1 MFSNISRRR
10 FMQSSSALSVGAAT
24 AIGAGF
30 GLPAIQADEMQ
41 LAEGSV
47 RFRDEIEPFVRLLE
61 TTPRE
66 KIVERVVEEI
76 RRGLSYR
83 ELLTAVFL
91 AGIRNVQPRPNVGFK
106 FHTVLSVHATHLASL
121 AASDS
126 DRWLP
131 LLWAVDNFKRAQSD
145 DQSEGDW
152 TMSAP
157 ANRKKMSAEKAL
169 SEFRNAMDNWDVEA
183 ADHYVTCAVESATI
197 DQLFNAFAQF
207 GSRDYR
213 DIGHKAI
220 YVAGAFRT
228 LETIGYEHSEPILR
242 SLAYALLCCGKDANP
257 AKSDLPADRP
267 GKNNWKKLRSAQPQW
282 RYETTD
288 ENSTSDLLHQF
299 RTMSADDACSE
310 VLARMESGLHWRC
323 VYDALFLAS
332 SELVVRQQAIVP
344 LHAVTT
350 TNAIHHLFRTVSD
363 ERLRQW
369 LILQNTAFVCLL
381 RDSARGRGELP
392 DKWIDE
398 IRTSESAPASVA
410 EIFENVHRD
419 TDLAASQILTAATD
433 HQSVAE
439 IMKAARNLVFVK
451 GNDSHD
457 YKFSSA
463 VLEDFHAI
471 SPTWQ
476 NRYLA
481 GCSYLLPGT
490 SQPDTPLY
498 ARAKAALS

>member
-1 MFSNISRRR
+1 MIQYISRRR
-10 FMQSSSALSVGAAT
+10 FIRSSSALSVGAAASLT
-24 AIGAGF
+24 VSA
-30 GLPAIQADEMQ
+30 GLPVVQADDVQ
-41 LAEGSV
+41 LAVGSV
-47 RFRDEIEPFVRLLE
+47 QFRDEIEPLVRLLE
-61 TTPRE
+61 NTTRE
-66 KIVERVVEEI
+66 QIVERVVAEI
-76 RRGLSYR
+76 RKGLTYR

-145 DQSEGDW
+145 DRSESDW
-152 TMSAP
+152 TMAAP
-157 ANRKKMSAEKAL
+157 PTNKRISAEKAIT
-169 SEFRNAMDNWDVEA
+169 EFHKAMNNWDVEA
-183 ADHYVTCAVESATI
+183 ADYFVTSAVESATI
-197 DQLFNAFAQF
+197 DQLFNAFARF
-207 GSRDYR
+207 GTRDFR

-228 LETIGYEHSEPILR
+228 LETIGYEYAEPILR
-242 SLAYALLCCGKDANP
+242 SLAFALLCCGKEANP
-257 AKSDLPADRP
+257 ATSDLPADRP
-267 GKNNWKKLRSAQPQW
+267 GKNNWEKLQSAQSSWRCETIDDSSTREILTQLRSMA
-282 RYETTD
+282 
-288 ENSTSDLLHQF
+288 
-299 RTMSADDACSE
+299 ADDACTA
-310 VLARMESGLHWRC
+310 VLAKLESGLNWRC

-350 TNAIHHLFRTVSD
+350 TNAIHFLFRTVSD

-369 LILQNTAFVCLL
+369 LLLQNTAFVCLL

-392 DKWIDE
+392 EKWIDGIE
-398 IRTSESAPASVA
+398 PSESMPNSVN
-410 EIFENVHRD
+410 EIFKHVHQNA
-419 TDLAASQILTAATD
+419 DLAASEILKAAD
-433 HQSVAE
+433 DKVSALE

-451 GNDSHD
+451 GNDAHD

-463 VLEDFHAI
+463 VLEDFHAM

-476 NRYLA
+476 SRYLA
-481 GCSYLLPGT
+481 GCSYLLPGA
-490 SQPDTPLY
+490 SQPDSPLY
-498 ARAKAALS
+498 ARAKSALA